1 MKAII
6 PAAGL
11 GIRFLPMTKVQ
22 PKEML
27 PIVDKPTIQYVV
39 EEAIAA
45 GITDIIIVTGAG
57 KRAIEDHFDKSPELE
72 SILERH
78 KKSKELDEIRRIG
91 DMADIHYIRQ
101 KVPKGLG
108 DAIRCARN
116 HIGKEPFAVMLG
128 DTINISK
135 VPVVKQL
142 MNVHEEVGA
151 TVMAVEP
158 VAKNKISDYGII
170 DGRLVRERLYLIE
183 DLVEKPKPEK
193 APSNM
198 GITGTY
204 ILTSGIFDCIDQTP
218 PGTNGEIQ
226 LTDALRIL
234 RKKEKIYGYWFEGTR
249 YDIGDK
255 LGWMKTNFELT
266 LTHPEFSGPM
276 RDFVTEILQRTAEDD
291 EMIDE

>member
-27 PIVDKPTIQYVV
+27 PVVDKPTIQYVV

-72 SILERH
+72 SVLERQG
-78 KKSKELDEIRRIG
+78 KTKELKEIRRITN
-91 DMADIHYIRQ
+91 MADIHYIRQ
-101 KVPKGLG
+101 KVPRGLG
-108 DAIRCARN
+108 DAIHCARN
-116 HIGKEPFAVMLG
+116 HIGMEPFAVMLG

-142 MNVHEEVGA
+142 MNAHEEVGA
-151 TVMAVEP
+151 SVLAVEP
-158 VAKNKISDYGII
+158 VAKEKISDYGII
-170 DGRLVRERLYLIE
+170 DGKLVKERLYLI
-183 DLVEKPKPEK
+183 DNMVEKPRPEN
-193 APSNM
+193 APSNI

-204 ILTSGIFDCIDQTP
+204 VLTPGIFDCIEETT
-218 PGTNGEIQ
+218 PGTNGEVQ

-266 LTHPEFSGPM
+266 LAHPQFSGPM
-276 RDFVTEILQRTAEDD
+276 RDFMQENLEKTGKGDNKD
-291 EMIDE
+291 

>member
-27 PIVDKPTIQYVV
+27 PVVDKPTIQYVV
-39 EEAIAA
+39 EEAFAA

-72 SILERH
+72 AILERQGRT
-78 KKSKELDEIRRIG
+78 KELKEIRRIAN
-91 DMADIHYIRQ
+91 MVDIHYIRQ
-101 KVPKGLG
+101 KVAKGLG
-108 DAIRCARN
+108 DAIYCARN

-142 MNVHEEVGA
+142 MEVHEEVGA
-151 TVMAVEP
+151 SVLAVEP
-158 VAKNKISDYGII
+158 VPKEKISDYGII
-170 DGRLVRERLYLIE
+170 DGKLIRKRLYLI
-183 DLVEKPKPEK
+183 DNLVEKPRMDD
-193 APSNM
+193 APSNI

-204 ILTSGIFDCIDQTP
+204 VLTPGIFDCIERTP
-218 PGTNGEIQ
+218 QGTNGEVQ

-234 RKKEKIYGYWFEGTR
+234 RKKEKVYGYWFEGTR

-255 LGWMKTNFELT
+255 LGWIKTNFELT
-266 LTHPEFSGPM
+266 LKHPQFSKPVREFM
-276 RDFVTEILQRTAEDD
+276 HEILENAEKRDGRRS
-291 EMIDE
+291 

>member
-1 MKAII
+1 MKAVI

-27 PIVDKPTIQYVV
+27 PVVDKPTIQYVV

-72 SILERH
+72 AVLERQGRT
-78 KKSKELDEIRRIG
+78 KELKEIRRIA
-91 DMADIHYIRQ
+91 DMVDIHYIRQ

-108 DAIRCARN
+108 DAIYCARN
-116 HIGKEPFAVMLG
+116 HIGREPFAVMLG

-151 TVMAVEP
+151 SVLAVEP
-158 VAKNKISDYGII
+158 VPKEKISDYGII
-170 DGRLVRERLYLIE
+170 DGKLIRKRLYLI
-183 DLVEKPKPEK
+183 DNLVEKPRPDD
-193 APSNM
+193 APSNI

-204 ILTSGIFDCIDQTP
+204 VLTPGIFDCIERTSA
-218 PGTNGEIQ
+218 GTNGEVQ

-234 RKKEKIYGYWFEGTR
+234 RKKEKVYGYWFEGIR

-255 LGWMKTNFELT
+255 LGWMRTNFELT
-266 LTHPEFSGPM
+266 LNHPQFSEQV
-276 RDFVTEILQRTAEDD
+276 RDFMHEVLEKSRKKDD
-291 EMIDE
+291 KR

>member
-27 PIVDKPTIQYVV
+27 PVVDKPTIQYVV

-72 SILERH
+72 SVL
-78 KKSKELDEIRRIG
+78 KKQGKTKDLKEIRRISN
-91 DMADIHYIRQ
+91 MADIHYIRQ
-101 KVPKGLG
+101 KIPRGLG
-108 DAIRCARN
+108 DAIYCARN
-116 HIGKEPFAVMLG
+116 HIGDEPFAVMLG

-135 VPVVKQL
+135 VPIVKQL
-142 MNVHEEVGA
+142 MRVHEEVGA
-151 TVMAVEP
+151 SVLAVEP
-158 VAKNKISDYGII
+158 VAKEKISDYGII
-170 DGRLVRERLYLIE
+170 DGSLVRDRLYLIN
-183 DLVEKPKPEK
+183 DLVEKPKAQK
-193 APSNM
+193 APSNI

-204 ILTSGIFDCIDQTP
+204 VLTPGIFDCIKETS
-218 PGTNGEIQ
+218 PGTNGEVQ
-226 LTDALRIL
+226 LTDALKIL

-266 LTHPEFSGPM
+266 LSHPQYSEPM
-276 RDFVTEILQRTAEDD
+276 RDFLRKTIENYD
-291 EMIDE
+291 EK